1 MNNLHNFKELNQE
14 EKKRSLNIKKKT
26 NETDVPKVSAI
37 IKENYFKCL

>member
-14 EKKRSLNIKKKT
+14 EKKELPKYKK

-37 IKENYFKCL
+37 ITENYFKYL